1 MNKHTLIFIIIAL
14 ALIFSLAGLISI
26 SIEIDISTGSSANRT
41 KLIILSTVLSL
52 LLFGIIVVY
61 LFPKV
66 ILSKNRI
73 TNVIRFGSLAG
84 LLLVLTQS
92 VVLYDKLSCVMQS
105 EIVGFAIYNVIE
117 LAIGR
122 IIIALLYGTPEY
134 PSLPA
139 KSKR

>member
-1 MNKHTLIFIIIAL
+1 MNKHTLIFIIIVF

-26 SIEIDISTGSSANRT
+26 EIESSTGPPANRT
-41 KLIILSTVLSL
+41 ELIILFTVLGL

-66 ILSKNRI
+66 ILSKNKI
-73 TNVIRFGSLAG
+73 TNVVRFGALAG
-84 LLLVLTQS
+84 LLCFLTQN
-92 VVLYDKLSCVMQS
+92 VVLYDKLSYVMES

-139 KSKR
+139 KSNR

>member
-1 MNKHTLIFIIIAL
+1 MNKHTLIFIIIVF
-14 ALIFSLAGLISI
+14 ALIFSLAGLIHI
-26 SIEIDISTGSSANRT
+26 AIEIEISTGPSANRSD
-41 KLIILSTVLSL
+41 LIILFAVLGL

-66 ILSKNRI
+66 ILRKNKI
-73 TNVIRFGSLAG
+73 TNVVRFGALAG
-84 LLLVLTQS
+84 LLWFLTQS
-92 VVLYDKLSCVMQS
+92 VALYDKTSCVMQS

-139 KSKR
+139 KSNR